1 MEPLVENRSSRLFVQ
16 WIPRLLQKHP
26 ILTPARVLK
35 RLPAQQVVQGLNS
48 AAVKRQWGRG
58 GRWVIQ
64 DLGRSY

>member
-1 MEPLVENRSSRLFVQ
+1 MVENRRLSVQ

-35 RLPAQQVVQGLNS
+35 RQSAQHVVQGLNS
-48 AAVKRQWGRG
+48 AAVKRQWGRD
-58 GRWVIQ
+58 GRWVMQ